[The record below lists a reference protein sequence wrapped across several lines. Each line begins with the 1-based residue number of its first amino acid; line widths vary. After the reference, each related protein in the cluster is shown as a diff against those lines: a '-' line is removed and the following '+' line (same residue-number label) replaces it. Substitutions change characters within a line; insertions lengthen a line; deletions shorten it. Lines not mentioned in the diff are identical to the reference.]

1 VEEIDKNNSEEIPQ
15 EDTSSE
21 GSGGLNSLLKI
32 LSFGVI
38 GILAYLI
45 LTTSLKT
52 CGKHDI
58 SYANGQKYGE
68 EEFDEGDHSANSD
81 TSITASQD
89 LQNVDTQVTNVK
101 ELDTISSTT
110 PKDNQKPTIITPPPV
125 KPENNPTVIK
135 PQVKPSVKPNLE
147 PTNPSA
153 NSNSTSVDNNN
164 SILVIAG
171 NYIQES
177 NAKELQKKL
186 GKAGIKNTEVIVFD
200 FSEFHTVIVG
210 RYKDLASAK
219 KMVSTLK
226 SKGFESYTHQKRKK

>member
-1 VEEIDKNNSEEIPQ
+1 VEELEKNELEETPQ
-15 EDTSSE
+15 EEPTSS
-21 GSGGLNSLLKI
+21 GSGLNNLLKL

-38 GILAYLI
+38 AILSYLI

-58 SYANGQKYGE
+58 TYANGEKYGE
-68 EEFDEGDHSANSD
+68 EEFDEGNNATLADTIISSQDTKTDTSNLIISKEVD
-81 TSITASQD
+81 TISVSFSKQKQTSITPSLSKPDNKTVAD
-89 LQNVDTQVTNVK
+89 L
-101 ELDTISSTT
+101 
-110 PKDNQKPTIITPPPV
+110 PKVEV
-125 KPENNPTVIK
+125 KPIEK
-135 PQVKPSVKPNLE
+135 PI
-147 PTNPSA
+147 PTNTTVKA
-153 NSNSTSVDNNN
+153 DNKATDNNN

-186 GKAGIKNTEVIVFD
+186 AKAGIKNTEVIVFD

>member
-1 VEEIDKNNSEEIPQ
+1 VAEIDKNDIDEIPQ
-15 EDTSSE
+15 ESSSSS
-21 GSGGLNSLLKI
+21 GSSLNNVLKL

-38 GILAYLI
+38 AILSYLI

-58 SYANGQKYGE
+58 TYANGQKYGE
-68 EEFDEGDHSANSD
+68 EEFDESSNSALNDTTFTTAQD
-81 TSITASQD
+81 TSEVNNS
-89 LQNVDTQVTNVK
+89 LVK
-101 ELDTISSTT
+101 DKPIDTITSTT
-110 PKDNQKPTIITPPPV
+110 TKLNPKPNSTAPASGGA
-125 KPENNPTVIK
+125 ENSASVIK
-135 PQVKPSVKPNLE
+135 PETQELIKPTPKTTSTPDIPN
-147 PTNPSA
+147 NK
-153 NSNSTSVDNNN
+153 SVDNNN

-186 GKAGIKNTEVIVFD
+186 AKAGIKNTEIIVFD

-210 RYKDLASAK
+210 RYKDIASAK

>member
-1 VEEIDKNNSEEIPQ
+1 VEEIEKNNNQEIPQ
-15 EDTSSE
+15 EEIVSE
-21 GSGGLNSLLKI
+21 SGSLNSLLKI

-58 SYANGQKYGE
+58 TYANGQKYGD
-68 EEFDEGDHSANSD
+68 EEFDEGGNSAVTDTTFSTAQD
-81 TSITASQD
+81 TS
-89 LQNVDTQVTNVK
+89 NVSTSLAIDKST
-101 ELDTISSTT
+101 DTITSTT
-110 PKDNQKPTIITPPPV
+110 TKLNPKPNSTAPASGGPENSASDIKPKTQELVKPTPKTTSTPDIP
-125 KPENNPTVIK
+125 NNK
-135 PQVKPSVKPNLE
+135 L
-147 PTNPSA
+147 
-153 NSNSTSVDNNN
+153 VDNNN

-186 GKAGIKNTEVIVFD
+186 AKAGIKNTEIIVFD

-210 RYKDLASAK
+210 RYKDLVSAK